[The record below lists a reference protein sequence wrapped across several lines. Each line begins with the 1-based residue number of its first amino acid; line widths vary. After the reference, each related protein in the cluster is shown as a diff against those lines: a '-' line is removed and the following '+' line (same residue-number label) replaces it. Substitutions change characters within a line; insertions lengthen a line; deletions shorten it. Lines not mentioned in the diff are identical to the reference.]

1 MYCTRKVNEDIHWV
15 GGNDRRL
22 AMFEGVY
29 SIPDGVSYN
38 SYLILDEKTILFD
51 TVDRAVGKVFFENVA
66 HVLGGR
72 KLDYVVVHH
81 MEPDHSATLMDL
93 LCRYTDTKIVC
104 TKKTSEMIQQ
114 FFAEDVT
121 DRAIVVKENDTL
133 STGKHEFQFIM
144 APMVHWPEVMFTYD
158 KTDKVLFSADAF
170 GTFNALNGALFADE
184 LDFYHTLV
192 GEARRYYANIIGKY
206 GPQVQSA
213 LKKIAKFDIKT
224 ICPLHGPV
232 HRRDF
237 AAYIDKYH
245 RWSSYEP
252 EETGV
257 MLAYA
262 SIYGNTENAAEIL
275 ASRLR
280 ELGVKVEV
288 FDVSVVPMSEI
299 VAAAFRYSHLV
310 FAATTYNAGVF
321 ITMEDLIHDLAL
333 HNIQNRTLAF
343 IENGSWAPVSGK
355 LMRETLEPLKDMV
368 VLEQTVSLR
377 SSLKEEQMSEIDALA
392 KAIADT
398 MTLPKNADVPTGDI
412 DNATLFAISYGLFV
426 LTAKDGEK
434 DNGCIINT
442 VIQATSTPLRV
453 TFTVNK
459 SNLTHDMLLKTGIF
473 NLSILT
479 ESSTFDLYQR
489 FGIQSGRETDK
500 FADFTAYARSVN
512 GVTYV
517 TEGVNALLSGK
528 VIDTLDCGTH
538 TLFLADLTEARKL
551 SKEPS
556 VTYEY
561 YRRNI
566 KPKPSAEAQKKKGWL
581 CTVCGYIYEGE
592 VLPPDYIC
600 PVCKHGAEVFVPLDS
615 IAEDKK
621 PEPEQKPEA
630 EPKPQPEQKPEPV
643 QKAEPSKKK
652 RWLCTVCG
660 YIYEGEELPPDYIC
674 PVCHNGAEVFVPI
687 DEDGNPIPTEQ

>member
-1 MYCTRKVNEDIHWV
+1 MYCTRKVNDDITWV

-29 SIPDGVSYN
+29 SIPNGVSYN
-38 SYLILDEKTILFD
+38 SYLILDEQTILFD
-51 TVDRAVGKVFFENVA
+51 TVDKAIGKVFFENVA

-72 KLDYVVVHH
+72 KLDYVVVQH

-93 LCRYTDTKIVC
+93 LCRYTDTKVVC
-104 TKKTSEMIQQ
+104 TKKTSEMIVQ
-114 FFAEDVT
+114 FFGMDVS
-121 DRAIVVKENDTL
+121 DRAIIVKENDTL

-184 LDFYHTLV
+184 LDFYHTLM

-213 LKKIAKFDIKT
+213 LKKVSALDVRT

-237 AAYIDKYH
+237 SAYIEKYQ
-245 RWSSYEP
+245 RWSTYEP

-280 ELGVKVEV
+280 EQGVTVEL
-288 FDVSVVPMSEI
+288 FDVSVVPMSQI

-310 FAATTYNAGVF
+310 FASTTYNAGVF
-321 ITMEDLIHDLAL
+321 ITMEELIHDLVL

-343 IENGSWAPVSGK
+343 LENGSWAPASGK
-355 LMRETLEPLKDMV
+355 LMRETLGTLKDMT

-377 SSLKEEQMSEIDALA
+377 SALKENQLDEIDALVS
-392 KAIADT
+392 AIVST
-398 MTLPKNADVPTGDI
+398 MTLPENASVPTGEI
-412 DNATLFAISYGLFV
+412 DNAALFAISYGLFV
-426 LTAKDGEK
+426 LSAKDGAR

-442 VIQATSTPLRV
+442 VIQVTSTPKCIA
-453 TFTVNK
+453 FAVNK
-459 SNLTHDMLLKTGIF
+459 ENLTHDMVLKTGLF
-473 NLSILT
+473 NVSVLSDT
-479 ESSTFDLYQR
+479 SKFPLYER
-489 FGIQSGRETDK
+489 FGLHSSKEVQK
-500 FADFTAYARSVN
+500 FEGFDSYTRSLN
-512 GVTYV
+512 GITYI
-517 TEGVNALLSGK
+517 TEGVNAFMSGK
-528 VIDTLDCGTH
+528 IISAVDCGTH
-538 TLFLADLTEARKL
+538 TMFVASLTEAKKL
-551 SKEPS
+551 SSEPS

-561 YRRNI
+561 YRQHI

-592 VLPPDYIC
+592 VLPPDFIC

-615 IAEDKK
+615 EAGTQAPKQPAAVETSKPETK
-621 PEPEQKPEA
+621 PEPEH
-630 EPKPQPEQKPEPV
+630 
-643 QKAEPSKKK
+643 KKGFV
-652 RWLCTVCG
+652 CGVCG
-660 YIYEGEELPPDYIC
+660 YVLESDTLPPDFVC
-674 PVCHNGAEVFVPI
+674 PVCKHGAEVFTPL
-687 DEDGNPIPTEQ
+687 E

>member
-1 MYCTRKVNEDIHWV
+1 MFCTRKVNEDITWV

-38 SYLILDEKTILFD
+38 SYLILDEQTILFD
-51 TVDRAVGKVFFENVA
+51 TVDKAVAKVFFENVA
-66 HVLGGR
+66 HVLDGR
-72 KLDYVVVHH
+72 KLDYVVVQH

-104 TKKTSEMIQQ
+104 TKKTSEMICQ
-114 FFAEDVT
+114 FFDTDVLE
-121 DRAIVVKENDTL
+121 RAIIVKENDTL
-133 STGKHEFQFIM
+133 STGRHTFQFVM

-158 KTDKVLFSADAF
+158 RTDKVLFSADAF

-184 LDFYHTLV
+184 LDFYNTFV
-192 GEARRYYANIIGKY
+192 DEARRYYANIIGKY
-206 GPQVQSA
+206 GPQVESA
-213 LKKIAKFDIKT
+213 LKKVANLDVRI

-232 HRRDF
+232 HRKDF
-237 AAYIDKYH
+237 SAYVEKYQ
-245 RWSSYEP
+245 RWCTYEP

-280 ELGVKVEV
+280 DLGVKVEM

-299 VAAAFRYSHLV
+299 VAACFRYSHLV

-321 ITMEDLIHDLAL
+321 ITMEELIHDLAL

-355 LMRETLEPLKDMV
+355 LMRETLAPLKNMV
-368 VLEQTVSLR
+368 VLEETVSLR
-377 SSLKEEQMSEIDALA
+377 SALKEEQLGEIDALA
-392 KAIADT
+392 NAIANT
-398 MTLPKNADVPTGDI
+398 MVLPKNEDVPMGELDKTS
-412 DNATLFAISYGLFV
+412 LFAISYGLFV
-426 LTAKDGEK
+426 LTAKDGAR

-459 SNLTHDMLLKTGIF
+459 ANMTHDMVLKSGIF

-479 ESSTFDLYQR
+479 ERSKFDVYQR
-489 FGIQSGRETDK
+489 FGLKSGREYDK
-500 FADFTAYARSVN
+500 FADYSDFARSVN
-512 GVTYV
+512 GLTYV
-517 TEGVNALLSGK
+517 TEGVNVLLSGK
-528 VIDTLDCGTH
+528 VINTLDCGTH
-538 TLFLADLTEARKL
+538 TLFLADLTEARRL
-551 SKEPS
+551 NGDAS
-556 VTYEY
+556 VTYDFY
-561 YRRNI
+561 HKHI
-566 KPKPSAEAQKKKGWL
+566 KPAPGAGDAQKKGWV
-581 CTVCGYIYEGE
+581 CTVCGYIHESDT
-592 VLPPDYIC
+592 LPADFIC
-600 PVCKHGAEVFVPLDS
+600 PVCKHGAEVFVPLAPA
-615 IAEDKK
+615 AETKK

-630 EPKPQPEQKPEPV
+630 AKS
-643 QKAEPSKKK
+643 AEPEKKK
-652 RWLCTVCG
+652 GFVCG
-660 YIYEGEELPPDYIC
+660 ICGYVLESDTLPDDYIC
-674 PVCHNGAEVFVPI
+674 PICSNPASAFKPI
-687 DEDGNPIPTEQ
+687 E

>member
-1 MYCTRKVNEDIHWV
+1 MYCTRKVNEDITWV

-51 TVDRAVGKVFFENVA
+51 TVDKAVGKVFFENVA
-66 HVLGGR
+66 HILNGR
-72 KLDYVVVHH
+72 KLDYVVVQH

-121 DRAIVVKENDTL
+121 DRAIIVKENDTL

-184 LDFYHTLV
+184 LDFYNTLI

-213 LKKIAKFDIKT
+213 LKKAMAFDIKM

-237 AAYIDKYH
+237 ASYIDKYL
-245 RWSSYEP
+245 RWSSYEA

-262 SIYGNTENAAEIL
+262 SIYGNTENTAEIL

-280 ELGVKVEV
+280 ELGVKVEM

-299 VAAAFRYSHLV
+299 VAASFRYSHLV
-310 FAATTYNAGVF
+310 FAATTYNAGIF
-321 ITMEDLIHDLAL
+321 ITMEELIHDLVL
-333 HNIQNRTLAF
+333 HNIQNKTLAF

-355 LMRETLEPLKDMV
+355 LMKETLAPLKNMN
-368 VLEQTVSLR
+368 VLEQTVSIR
-377 SSLKEEQMSEIDALA
+377 SALKESQLSEVDALA
-392 KAIADT
+392 QAIAAT
-398 MTLPKNADVPTGDI
+398 MTLPENKTVPAGEI
-412 DNATLFAISYGLFV
+412 DNSALFAISYGLFV
-426 LTAKDGEK
+426 LTAKEGER

-442 VIQATSTPLRV
+442 VLQATSAPIRV

-459 SNLTHDMLLKTGIF
+459 GNFTHDMVLKTGIF
-473 NLSILT
+473 NISILT
-479 ESSTFDLYQR
+479 ENSKFDIYQR
-489 FGIQSGRETDK
+489 FGLKSGRDTDK
-500 FADFTAYARSVN
+500 FADFTEYKRSAN
-512 GVTYV
+512 SLTYV
-517 TEGVNALLSGK
+517 TSGVNALLSGK
-528 VIDTLDCGTH
+528 VIGTLDCGTH
-538 TLFLADLTEARKL
+538 TLFLADVTEARKL
-551 SKEPS
+551 SSEPS

-561 YRRNI
+561 YRENI
-566 KPKPSAEAQKKKGWL
+566 KPKPGAEAQQKKGWL

-592 VLPPDYIC
+592 VLPPDFIC
-600 PVCKHGAEVFVPLDS
+600 PVCKHGAEVFVPLS
-615 IAEDKK
+615 SVSADKK
-621 PEPEQKPEA
+621 PEAEKNA
-630 EPKPQPEQKPEPV
+630 EPEKAAETKP
-643 QKAEPSKKK
+643 AASGKK
-652 RWLCTVCG
+652 RWRCSVCG
-660 YIYEGEELPPDYIC
+660 YIYEGDELPPDYIC
-674 PVCHNGAEVFVPI
+674 PVCKHGAEVFELI
-687 DEDGNPIPTEQ
+687 EE

>member
-1 MYCTRKVNEDIHWV
+1 MYCTRKVNEDITWV

-38 SYLILDEKTILFD
+38 SYLILDEQTILFD
-51 TVDRAVGKVFFENVA
+51 TVDKAVAKVFFENVA
-66 HVLGGR
+66 HILDGR
-72 KLDYVVVHH
+72 KLDYVVVQH

-104 TKKTSEMIQQ
+104 TKKTSEMICQ
-114 FFAEDVT
+114 FFDQDVL
-121 DRAIVVKENDTL
+121 DRAIIVKENDTL
-133 STGKHEFQFIM
+133 STGKHEFQFVM

-158 KTDKVLFSADAF
+158 RTDKVLFSADAF

-184 LDFYHTLV
+184 LDFYNTFV
-192 GEARRYYANIIGKY
+192 GGARRYYANIIGKY

-213 LKKIAKFDIKT
+213 LKKVANLEKFAGVQIDM

-232 HRRDF
+232 HRKDF
-237 AAYIDKYH
+237 SAYVEKYQ
-245 RWSSYEP
+245 RWSTYEP

-299 VAAAFRYSHLV
+299 VAACFRYSHLV

-321 ITMEDLIHDLAL
+321 ITMEELIHDLVL

-355 LMRETLEPLKDMV
+355 LMRESLASLKDMI
-368 VLEQTVSLR
+368 VLEETVSLR
-377 SSLKEEQMSEIDALA
+377 SSLKEEQLVEIDALA
-392 KAIADT
+392 NAIENT
-398 MTLPKNADVPTGDI
+398 MVLPKNEDVPTGELDKT
-412 DNATLFAISYGLFV
+412 ALFAISYGLFV
-426 LTAKDGEK
+426 LTAKDGER

-459 SNLTHDMLLKTGIF
+459 ANMTHDMVLKTGIF

-479 ESSTFDLYQR
+479 EQSKFDVYQR
-489 FGIQSGRETDK
+489 FGLKSGKDGDK
-500 FADFTAYARSVN
+500 FADYGAYARSVN
-512 GVTYV
+512 GLTYV

-528 VIDTLDCGTH
+528 VISTLDCGTH

-551 SKEPS
+551 SGEAS
-556 VTYEY
+556 VTYDY
-561 YRRNI
+561 YHKNI
-566 KPKPSAEAQKKKGWL
+566 KPAPGANVTQKKGWL
-581 CTVCGYIYEGE
+581 CTVCGYIHESDT
-592 VLPPDYIC
+592 LPADFIC
-600 PVCKHGAEVFVPLDS
+600 PVCKHGAEVFVPLS
-615 IAEDKK
+615 SVTEQKK
-621 PEPEQKPEA
+621 PEPEKKTEPE
-630 EPKPQPEQKPEPV
+630 
-643 QKAEPSKKK
+643 QKAEPAKSAEPEKAAESEKKK
-652 RWLCTVCG
+652 GFVCG
-660 YIYEGEELPPDYIC
+660 ICGYVLESDTLPDDYIC
-674 PVCHNGAEVFVPI
+674 PICSNPASAFKPI
-687 DEDGNPIPTEQ
+687 E

>member
-1 MYCTRKVNEDIHWV
+1 MYCTRKVNEDITWV

-66 HVLGGR
+66 HTLNGR
-72 KLDYVVVHH
+72 KLDYVVVQH

-104 TKKTSEMIQQ
+104 TKKTSEMICQ
-114 FFAEDVT
+114 FFDEDVL
-121 DRAIVVKENDTL
+121 DRAIIVKENDTL
-133 STGKHEFQFIM
+133 STGRHEFQFIM

-184 LDFYHTLV
+184 LDFYNNFV

-213 LKKIAKFDIKT
+213 LKKVANFDVRM

-232 HRRDF
+232 HRKDF
-237 AAYIDKYH
+237 SAYIEKYQ
-245 RWSSYEP
+245 RWSTYEP

-280 ELGVKVEV
+280 DMGIQVEV

-299 VAAAFRYSHLV
+299 VAACFRYSHLV

-321 ITMEDLIHDLAL
+321 ITMEELIHDLVL

-343 IENGSWAPVSGK
+343 IENGSWMPASGK
-355 LMRETLEPLKDMV
+355 LMRETLAPLKNMT
-368 VLEQTVSLR
+368 VLEETVSLR
-377 SSLKEEQMSEIDALA
+377 SSLKENQLVEIDAMA
-392 KAIADT
+392 KAIANT
-398 MTLPKNADVPTGDI
+398 MVLPKNEDVPMGELDKTS
-412 DNATLFAISYGLFV
+412 LFAISYGLFV
-426 LTAKDGEK
+426 LTAKDGER

-459 SNLTHDMLLKTGIF
+459 ANLTHDMVLKTGLF

-479 ESSTFDLYQR
+479 EQSKFDVYQR
-489 FGIQSGRETDK
+489 FGLKSGKDGDK
-500 FADFTAYARSVN
+500 FADYTAFSRSVN
-512 GVTYV
+512 GLTYI
-517 TEGVNALLSGK
+517 TEGTNVLLSGK
-528 VIDTLDCGTH
+528 VINTLDCGTH

-551 SKEPS
+551 SGDAS
-556 VTYEY
+556 VTYDFY
-561 YRRNI
+561 HKNI
-566 KPKPSAEAQKKKGWL
+566 KPKPGAEAQQKKGWL

-592 VLPPDYIC
+592 VLPPDFIC
-600 PVCKHGAEVFVPLDS
+600 PVCKHGAEVFVPLGS
-615 IAEDKK
+615 TAEAKK
-621 PEPEQKPEA
+621 PEPEQKPEPQKTA
-630 EPKPQPEQKPEPV
+630 EPAKTEEPV
-643 QKAEPSKKK
+643 KTEEPAQTETKKK
-652 RWLCTVCG
+652 GFICTVCG
-660 YIYEGEELPPDYIC
+660 YVYEGDTLPDDFIC
-674 PVCHNGAEVFVPI
+674 PIC
-687 DEDGNPIPTEQ
+687 GNPASVFKPVE

>member
-1 MYCTRKVNEDIHWV
+1 MYCTRKVNEDITWV

-29 SIPDGVSYN
+29 SIPNGVSYN
-38 SYLILDEKTILFD
+38 SYLILDEQTILFD
-51 TVDRAVGKVFFENVA
+51 TVDKAIGKVFFENVA
-66 HVLGGR
+66 HILNGR
-72 KLDYVVVHH
+72 KLDYVVVQH

-93 LCRYTDTKIVC
+93 LCRYTDTKVVC
-104 TKKTSEMIQQ
+104 TKKTSEMIVQ
-114 FFAEDVT
+114 FFGMDIT
-121 DRAIVVKENDTL
+121 DRAILVKENDTL

-184 LDFYHTLV
+184 LDFYNSLI

-213 LKKIAKFDIKT
+213 LKKVAALDIRT

-237 AAYIDKYH
+237 SAYIEKYQ
-245 RWSSYEP
+245 RWSTYEP

-280 ELGVKVEV
+280 EKGVKVEL
-288 FDVSVVPMSEI
+288 FDVSVVPMSQI

-310 FAATTYNAGVF
+310 FASTTYNAGVF
-321 ITMEDLIHDLAL
+321 ITMEELIHDLVL

-343 IENGSWAPVSGK
+343 LENGSWAPVSGK
-355 LMRETLEPLKDMV
+355 LMRETLAPLKDMT
-368 VLEQTVSLR
+368 VLDATVSLR
-377 SSLKEEQMSEIDALA
+377 SSLKETQLSEIDALA
-392 KAIADT
+392 SAIVST
-398 MTLPKNADVPTGDI
+398 MTLPENASVPTGELN
-412 DNATLFAISYGLFV
+412 NAALFDISYGLFV
-426 LTAKDGEK
+426 LSAKQDGR
-434 DNGCIINT
+434 DNACIINT

-459 SNLTHDMLLKTGIF
+459 GNLTHDMVLNSGLF

-479 ESSTFDLYQR
+479 ENSKFDLYQR
-489 FGIQSGRETDK
+489 FGLQSGREVDK
-500 FADFTAYARSVN
+500 FSGFIAFERSVN
-512 GVTYV
+512 GLTYM

-528 VIDTLDCGTH
+528 VISTLDCGTH

-551 SKEPS
+551 SSEPS
-556 VTYEY
+556 VTYAY
-561 YRRNI
+561 YRQHI
-566 KPKPSAEAQKKKGWL
+566 KPKPSAETQQKKGWV

-615 IAEDKK
+615 EAAAQTPEAPKQKPAVPETLKQQPAAHAAVK
-621 PEPEQKPEA
+621 PEPKPA
-630 EPKPQPEQKPEPV
+630 PE
-643 QKAEPSKKK
+643 KKK
-652 RWLCTVCG
+652 GFVCGVCG
-660 YIYEGEELPPDYIC
+660 YVLESDTLPPDFIC
-674 PVCHNGAEVFVPI
+674 PVCKHGAEVFTPL
-687 DEDGNPIPTEQ
+687 E

>member
-1 MYCTRKVNEDIHWV
+1 MYCTRKVNEDITWV

-51 TVDRAVGKVFFENVA
+51 TVDKAVAKIFFENLE
-66 HVLGGR
+66 HVLDGR
-72 KLDYVVVHH
+72 TLDYVVVQH

-93 LCRYTDTKIVC
+93 LFCYKDAKIVC
-104 TKKTSEMIQQ
+104 TKKTSEMICQ
-114 FFAEDVT
+114 FFDEDVL
-121 DRAIVVKENDTL
+121 DRAIIVKENDTL
-133 STGKHEFQFIM
+133 STGKHEFQFVM

-158 KTDKVLFSADAF
+158 RTDKVLFSADAF

-184 LDFYHTLV
+184 LDFYNTFI

-213 LKKIAKFDIKT
+213 LKKVANLDVKI

-232 HRRDF
+232 HRKDF
-237 AAYIDKYH
+237 SAYVEKYQ
-245 RWSSYEP
+245 RWSTYEP

-280 ELGVKVEV
+280 ELGVKVEM

-299 VAAAFRYSHLV
+299 VAACFRYSHLV

-321 ITMEDLIHDLAL
+321 ITMEELIHDLVL

-355 LMRETLEPLKDMV
+355 LMRETLAPLKNMN
-368 VLEQTVSLR
+368 VLEETVSLR
-377 SSLKEEQMSEIDALA
+377 SSLKEVQLAEIDTLA
-392 KAIADT
+392 TAIAGT
-398 MTLPKNADVPTGDI
+398 MTLPKNEDVPTGELDKT
-412 DNATLFAISYGLFV
+412 ALSAISYGLFV
-426 LTAKDGEK
+426 LTAKDGAR

-459 SNLTHDMLLKTGIF
+459 ANMTHDMVLKTGIF

-479 ESSTFDLYQR
+479 EQSKFDVYQR
-489 FGIQSGRETDK
+489 FGLRSGKDGDK
-500 FADFTAYARSVN
+500 FEGYGAYARSVN
-512 GVTYV
+512 GLTYM

-528 VIDTLDCGTH
+528 VISTLDCGTH

-551 SKEPS
+551 SGEAS
-556 VTYEY
+556 VTYDY
-561 YRRNI
+561 YHKNI
-566 KPKPSAEAQKKKGWL
+566 KPAPGANAAQKKGWL
-581 CTVCGYIYEGE
+581 CTVCGYIHESDT
-592 VLPPDYIC
+592 LPADFIC
-600 PVCKHGAEVFVPLDS
+600 PVCKHGAEVFVPLS
-615 IAEDKK
+615 SVAEEKK
-621 PEPEQKPEA
+621 PEPEAKSAPETKN
-630 EPKPQPEQKPEPV
+630 EPKPA
-643 QKAEPSKKK
+643 AEPEKKK
-652 RWLCTVCG
+652 GFVCG
-660 YIYEGEELPPDYIC
+660 ICGYVLESDTLPDDYIC
-674 PVCHNGAEVFVPI
+674 PICSNPASAFKPI
-687 DEDGNPIPTEQ
+687 E

>member
-1 MYCTRKVNEDIHWV
+1 MYCTRKVNDDITWV

-29 SIPDGVSYN
+29 SIPNGVSYN

-51 TVDRAVGKVFFENVA
+51 TVDKAVGKVFFENVA
-66 HVLGGR
+66 HVLNGR
-72 KLDYVVVHH
+72 SLDYVVVQH

-93 LCRYTDTKIVC
+93 LCRYTDTKVVC
-104 TKKTSEMIQQ
+104 TKKTSEMIVQ
-114 FFAEDVT
+114 FFGTDVS
-121 DRAIVVKENDTL
+121 DRAIIVKENDTL

-184 LDFYHTLV
+184 LDFYNTLI

-213 LKKIAKFDIKT
+213 LKKVSALDVKT

-237 AAYIDKYH
+237 AAYIEKYQ
-245 RWSSYEP
+245 RWSSYQP

-275 ASRLR
+275 ACRLR
-280 ELGVKVEV
+280 DLGVNVEV
-288 FDVSVVPMSEI
+288 FDVSVVPMSQI
-299 VAAAFRYSHLV
+299 VSAAFRYSHLV

-321 ITMEDLIHDLAL
+321 ITMEELIHDLVL

-343 IENGSWAPVSGK
+343 VENGSWAPVSGK
-355 LMRETLEPLKDMV
+355 LMRETLAPLKDMT
-368 VLEQTVSLR
+368 VLEQAVTLR
-377 SSLKEEQMSEIDALA
+377 SALKEEQTAEIESLA
-392 KAIADT
+392 KAIADS
-398 MTLPKNADVPTGDI
+398 MALPSRIDVPTGEI
-412 DNATLFAISYGLFV
+412 DNAALFAISYGLFV
-426 LTAKDGEK
+426 LSAKDGER

-442 VIQATSTPLRV
+442 VIQATSTPKRIA
-453 TFTVNK
+453 FAVNK
-459 SNLTHDMLLKTGIF
+459 ENLTHDMVMKTGVF
-473 NLSILT
+473 NVSILS
-479 ESSTFDLYQR
+479 ESATFPLFER
-489 FGIQSGRETDK
+489 FGLQSGKSADK
-500 FADFTAYARSVN
+500 FAGFGAYTRSVN

-528 VIDTLDCGTH
+528 VISTQDCGTH
-538 TLFLADLTEARKL
+538 TLFVADVTEAKKL
-551 SKEPS
+551 SREPS

-561 YRRNI
+561 YRKNI
-566 KPKPSAEAQKKKGWL
+566 KPKPAAEATKKKGWL

-592 VLPPDYIC
+592 VLPPDFIC

-615 IAEDKK
+615 V
-621 PEPEQKPEA
+621 EA
-630 EPKPQPEQKPEPV
+630 Q
-643 QKAEPSKKK
+643 
-652 RWLCTVCG
+652 
-660 YIYEGEELPPDYIC
+660 
-674 PVCHNGAEVFVPI
+674 
-687 DEDGNPIPTEQ
+687 

>member
-1 MYCTRKVNEDIHWV
+1 MYCTRKVDDDITWV

-29 SIPDGVSYN
+29 SIPNGVSYN

-51 TVDRAVGKVFFENVA
+51 TVDKAVGKVFFENVA
-66 HVLGGR
+66 HVLNGR
-72 KLDYVVVHH
+72 NLDYVVVQH

-93 LCRYTDTKIVC
+93 LCRYTDTKVVC
-104 TKKTSEMIQQ
+104 TKKTSEMIVQ
-114 FFAEDVT
+114 FFGTDVS
-121 DRAIVVKENDTL
+121 DRAIIVKENDTL

-184 LDFYHTLV
+184 LDFYNTLI

-213 LKKIAKFDIKT
+213 LKKVSALDVKT

-237 AAYIDKYH
+237 AAYIEKYQ
-245 RWSSYEP
+245 RWSSYQP
-252 EETGV
+252 EEKGV

-275 ASRLR
+275 ACRLR
-280 ELGVKVEV
+280 DLGVNVEV
-288 FDVSVVPMSEI
+288 FDVSVVPMSQI
-299 VAAAFRYSHLV
+299 VSAAFRYSHLV

-321 ITMEDLIHDLAL
+321 ITMEELIHDLVL

-343 IENGSWAPVSGK
+343 VENGSWAPVSGK
-355 LMRETLEPLKDMV
+355 LMRETLAPLKDMT
-368 VLEQTVSLR
+368 VLEQAVTLR
-377 SSLKEEQMSEIDALA
+377 SALKEEQAAEIESLA
-392 KAIADT
+392 KAIADS
-398 MTLPKNADVPTGDI
+398 MALPSRIDVPTGEI
-412 DNATLFAISYGLFV
+412 DNAALFAISYGLFV
-426 LTAKDGEK
+426 LSAKDGER

-442 VIQATSTPLRV
+442 VIQATSTPKRIA
-453 TFTVNK
+453 FAVNK
-459 SNLTHDMLLKTGIF
+459 ENLTHDMVMKTGVF
-473 NLSILT
+473 NVSILS
-479 ESSTFDLYQR
+479 ESATFPLFER
-489 FGIQSGRETDK
+489 FGLQSGKSADK
-500 FADFTAYARSVN
+500 FAGFDSYTRSVN

-528 VIDTLDCGTH
+528 VISTQDCGTH
-538 TLFLADLTEARKL
+538 TLFVADVTEAKKL

-561 YRRNI
+561 YRKNI
-566 KPKPSAEAQKKKGWL
+566 KPKPAAEATKKKGWL

-592 VLPPDYIC
+592 VLPPDFIC

-615 IAEDKK
+615 ADAK
-621 PEPEQKPEA
+621 
-630 EPKPQPEQKPEPV
+630 
-643 QKAEPSKKK
+643 
-652 RWLCTVCG
+652 
-660 YIYEGEELPPDYIC
+660 
-674 PVCHNGAEVFVPI
+674 
-687 DEDGNPIPTEQ
+687 

>member
-1 MYCTRKVNEDIHWV
+1 MYCTRKVNEDITWV
-15 GGNDRRL
+15 GGSDRRL

-38 SYLILDEKTILFD
+38 SYLIMDEKTILFD
-51 TVDRAVGKVFFENVA
+51 TVDKAVAKVFFENLI
-66 HVLGGR
+66 HELGDR
-72 KLDYVVVHH
+72 DLDYVVVQH

-93 LCRYTDTKIVC
+93 LCRYPDTKIIC
-104 TKKTSEMIQQ
+104 TKKTSEMICQ
-114 FFAEDVT
+114 FFAMDIV
-121 DRAIVVKENDTL
+121 DRSIIVKENDTF

-184 LDFYHTLV
+184 LDFYNTLM

-213 LKKIAKFDIKT
+213 LKKVAAFDVKI

-237 AAYIDKYH
+237 AAYVEKYQ
-245 RWSSYEP
+245 RWSTYEP

-275 ASRLR
+275 ACRLR

-299 VAAAFRYSHLV
+299 VAACFRYSHLV
-310 FAATTYNAGVF
+310 FASTTYNAGIF
-321 ITMEDLIHDLAL
+321 ITMEELIHDLVL

-343 IENGSWAPVSGK
+343 IENGSWAPTSGK
-355 LMRETLEPLKDMV
+355 LMRETLSPLKDMI
-368 VLEQTVSLR
+368 VLENTVSLR
-377 SSLKEEQMSEIDALA
+377 SSLKEEQMEEINTLA
-392 KAIADT
+392 RAIADT
-398 MTLPKNADVPTGDI
+398 MTLPQNAFVPTGEI
-412 DNATLFAISYGLFV
+412 DTTALFSISYGLFA

-459 SNLTHDMLLKTGIF
+459 GNLTHDMVLKTGIF

-479 ESSTFDLYQR
+479 ENSKFPTYQR
-489 FGIQSGRETDK
+489 FGLVSGRDK
-500 FADFTAYARSVN
+500 NKFEDFTAFERSVN
-512 GVTYV
+512 GITYL
-517 TEGVNALLSGK
+517 TEGTNALLSGK
-528 VIDTLDCGTH
+528 VINTLDCGTH

-551 SKEPS
+551 TKEPS

-561 YRRNI
+561 YRANI
-566 KPKPSAEAQKKKGWL
+566 KPQPSAEAQQKKGWL

-600 PVCKHGAEVFVPLDS
+600 PVCKHGAEVFVPLAS
-615 IAEDKK
+615 AEEQKKPEKKAEPEKTLESDKK
-621 PEPEQKPEA
+621 PDADQKPES
-630 EPKPQPEQKPEPV
+630 E
-643 QKAEPSKKK
+643 KKK
-652 RWLCTVCG
+652 GFVCGVCG
-660 YIYEGEELPPDYIC
+660 YVLESDTLPPDYIC
-674 PVCHNGAEVFVPI
+674 PICKSGAEVFTPI
-687 DEDGNPIPTEQ
+687 E

>member
-1 MYCTRKVNEDIHWV
+1 MYCTRKVNEDITWV

-38 SYLILDEKTILFD
+38 SYLILDEQTILFD
-51 TVDRAVGKVFFENVA
+51 TVDKAVGKVFFENVA

-72 KLDYVVVHH
+72 KLDYVVVQH

-93 LCRYTDTKIVC
+93 LCHYTETKIVC
-104 TKKTSEMIQQ
+104 TKKTSEMIRQ
-114 FFAEDVT
+114 FFDQDVT
-121 DRAIVVKENDTL
+121 DREVIVKENDTF
-133 STGKHEFQFIM
+133 STGKHEFQFIT

-184 LDFYHTLV
+184 LDFYNTLI

-213 LKKIAKFDIKT
+213 LKKVSNLDIKT

-237 AAYIDKYH
+237 AAYIDKYL

-275 ASRLR
+275 ACRLR

-299 VAAAFRYSHLV
+299 VAASFHYSHLV

-321 ITMEDLIHDLAL
+321 ITMEELIHDLVL

-343 IENGSWAPVSGK
+343 IENGSWAPTSGK
-355 LMRETLEPLKDMV
+355 IMRETLAPLKDMT

-377 SSLKEEQMSEIDALA
+377 SSLKENQLGEIDALA

-398 MTLPKNADVPTGDI
+398 MVLPKNESVASGELDKK
-412 DNATLFAISYGLFV
+412 ALFAISYGLFV
-426 LTAKDGEK
+426 LTAKDGEQ

-459 SNLTHDMLLKTGIF
+459 ANLTHDMVLNTGIF

-479 ESSTFDLYQR
+479 DTSKFDVYRR
-489 FGIQSGRETDK
+489 FGLQSGRDVDK
-500 FADFTAYARSVN
+500 FQDYAAYERSAN
-512 GVTYV
+512 GLTYV
-517 TEGVNALLSGK
+517 TENVNVLLSGK

-538 TLFLADLTEARKL
+538 TLFLADLTEARRL
-551 SKEPS
+551 SDEAS
-556 VTYEY
+556 VTYDFY
-561 YRRNI
+561 QKYI
-566 KPKPSAEAQKKKGWL
+566 KPKPAAGAQKKKGWL

-592 VLPPDYIC
+592 VLPPDFIC
-600 PVCKHGAEVFVPLDS
+600 PVCKHGAEVFVPLS
-615 IAEDKK
+615 SVAEGSKLEPAKPAESGKPAESAKTAKEDK
-621 PEPEQKPEA
+621 PA
-630 EPKPQPEQKPEPV
+630 EPG
-643 QKAEPSKKK
+643 KK

-660 YIYEGEELPPDYIC
+660 YIYEGDELPPDFIC
-674 PVCHNGAEVFVPI
+674 PVCKHGAEVFVPM
-687 DEDGNPIPTEQ
+687 D

>member
-1 MYCTRKVNEDIHWV
+1 MYCTRKVNEDTTWV

-38 SYLILDEKTILFD
+38 SYLIQDEKTILFD
-51 TVDRAVGKVFFENVA
+51 TVDKAVGKVFFENLI
-66 HVLGGR
+66 HELGER
-72 KLDYVVVHH
+72 ELDYVVVQH

-93 LCRYTDTKIVC
+93 LCRYTKTKIVC
-104 TKKTSEMIQQ
+104 TKKTSEMIVQ
-114 FFAEDVT
+114 FFNLDVT
-121 DRAIVVKENDTL
+121 DRAIIVKENDTL

-158 KTDKVLFSADAF
+158 KTAKVLFSADAF

-184 LDFYHTLV
+184 LDFYNTLI

-213 LKKIAKFDIKT
+213 LKKVAALDVRT

-237 AAYIDKYH
+237 SAYIEKYQ
-245 RWSSYEP
+245 RWSTYEP

-280 ELGVKVEV
+280 EKGITVEL

-299 VAAAFRYSHLV
+299 VAASFRYSHLV

-321 ITMEDLIHDLAL
+321 ITMEELIHDLVL
-333 HNIQNRTLAF
+333 HNIQNRTVAF

-355 LMRETLEPLKDMV
+355 LMRETFAPLKDITL
-368 VLEQTVSLR
+368 LEETVSLR
-377 SSLKEEQMSEIDALA
+377 SSLKESQSGEIDALA
-392 KAIADT
+392 SAIAST
-398 MTLPKNADVPTGDI
+398 MTLPENASIPMGEI
-412 DNATLFAISYGLFV
+412 DNAALFAISYGLFV
-426 LTAKDGEK
+426 LTAKDGAR

-442 VIQATSTPLRV
+442 VIQVTSTPKCIS
-453 TFTVNK
+453 FAVNK
-459 SNLTHDMLLKTGIF
+459 DNMTHDMVLKTGIC
-473 NLSILT
+473 NVSVLT
-479 ESSTFDLYQR
+479 DSSKFPLYER
-489 FGIQSGRETDK
+489 FGLHSGKEVQK
-500 FADFTAYARSVN
+500 FEGFDAYARSLN
-512 GVTYV
+512 GLTYI
-517 TEGVNALLSGK
+517 TEGVNAFMSGK
-528 VIDTLDCGTH
+528 IISAVDCGTH
-538 TLFLADLTEARKL
+538 TMFVASLTEAKKL
-551 SKEPS
+551 SNEPS

-561 YRRNI
+561 YRQNI
-566 KPKPSAEAQKKKGWL
+566 KPKPGADAHKKKGWL

-615 IAEDKK
+615 VSEGKIPEPPKMPVAAKETKPAPEAK
-621 PEPEQKPEA
+621 PEPEH
-630 EPKPQPEQKPEPV
+630 
-643 QKAEPSKKK
+643 KKGFV
-652 RWLCTVCG
+652 CGVCG
-660 YIYEGEELPPDYIC
+660 YVLESDTLPPDFIC
-674 PVCHNGAEVFVPI
+674 PVCKHGAEVFTPL
-687 DEDGNPIPTEQ
+687 E

>member
-1 MYCTRKVNEDIHWV
+1 MYCTRKVNEDITWV
-15 GGNDRRL
+15 GGSDRRL

-51 TVDRAVGKVFFENVA
+51 TVDKAVAKVFFENIA
-66 HVLGGR
+66 HVLDGR
-72 KLDYVVVHH
+72 KLDYVVVQH

-93 LCRYTDTKIVC
+93 LFCYKDAKIVC
-104 TKKTSEMIQQ
+104 TKKTSEMICQ
-114 FFAEDVT
+114 FFDEDVL
-121 DRAIVVKENDTL
+121 DRAIIVKENDTL
-133 STGKHEFQFIM
+133 STGKHEFQFVM

-158 KTDKVLFSADAF
+158 RTDKVLFSADAF

-184 LDFYHTLV
+184 LDFYNTFV

-213 LKKIAKFDIKT
+213 LKKVANLDVRM

-232 HRRDF
+232 HRKDF
-237 AAYIDKYH
+237 SAYVEKYQ
-245 RWSSYEP
+245 RWSMYEP

-280 ELGVKVEV
+280 ELGVKVEM

-299 VAAAFRYSHLV
+299 VAACFRYSHLV

-321 ITMEDLIHDLAL
+321 ITMEELIHDLVL

-355 LMRETLEPLKDMV
+355 LMRDTLAPLKDMV
-368 VLEQTVSLR
+368 VLEETVSLR
-377 SSLKEEQMSEIDALA
+377 SSLKEKQLGEIDTLA
-392 KAIADT
+392 NAILGT
-398 MTLPKNADVPTGDI
+398 MTLPKNEDVPTGELDKT
-412 DNATLFAISYGLFV
+412 ALFAISYGLFV
-426 LTAKDGEK
+426 LTAKDGAR

-459 SNLTHDMLLKTGIF
+459 TNMTHDMVLKTGIF

-479 ESSTFDLYQR
+479 EQSKFDVYQR
-489 FGIQSGRETDK
+489 FGLKSGRDGDK
-500 FADFTAYARSVN
+500 FADYSAYARSVN
-512 GVTYV
+512 GLTYV
-517 TEGVNALLSGK
+517 TEGVNTLLSGK
-528 VIDTLDCGTH
+528 VINTLDCGTH

-551 SKEPS
+551 SGEAS
-556 VTYEY
+556 VTYDY
-561 YRRNI
+561 YYKSI
-566 KPKPSAEAQKKKGWL
+566 KPAPDAEQQKKTGWL
-581 CTVCGYIYEGE
+581 CTVCGYIHESDT
-592 VLPPDYIC
+592 LPADFIC
-600 PVCKHGAEVFVPLDS
+600 PVCKHGAEVFVPLGS
-615 IAEDKK
+615 AAETKK
-621 PEPEQKPEA
+621 PEPEVKAAPAKASEPAKTA
-630 EPKPQPEQKPEPV
+630 EPE
-643 QKAEPSKKK
+643 KKK
-652 RWLCTVCG
+652 GFVCG
-660 YIYEGEELPPDYIC
+660 ICGFVLESDTLPNDYIC
-674 PVCHNGAEVFVPI
+674 PICSNPASAFKPI
-687 DEDGNPIPTEQ
+687 E

>member
-1 MYCTRKVNEDIHWV
+1 MYCTRKVNEDITWV

-22 AMFEGVY
+22 DMFEGVH
-29 SIPDGVSYN
+29 SIPKGVSYN
-38 SYLILDEKTILFD
+38 SYLILDEQTILFD
-51 TVDRAVGKVFFENVA
+51 TVDKAVGKVFFENVA
-66 HVLGGR
+66 HVLNGR

-93 LCRYTDTKIVC
+93 LCRYTDTKVVC

-121 DRAIVVKENDTL
+121 DRAVIVKENDTL

-184 LDFYHTLV
+184 LDFYNTMI

-213 LKKIAKFDIKT
+213 LKKIAPLDIRT
-224 ICPLHGPV
+224 ICSLHGPV
-232 HRRDF
+232 HRGDF
-237 AAYIDKYH
+237 SEYIDKYQ
-245 RWSSYEP
+245 RWSKYEP

-280 ELGVKVEV
+280 DLGVNVEV
-288 FDVSVVPMSEI
+288 FDVSVVPTSEM

-321 ITMEDLIHDLAL
+321 VTMEELINDLAL

-343 IENGSWAPVSGK
+343 VENGSWAPVSGK
-355 LMRETLEPLKDMV
+355 LMRERLAPLKDMT
-368 VLEQTVSLR
+368 VLEQTVSIR
-377 SSLKEEQMSEIDALA
+377 SSLKENQLSDVDALA
-392 KAIADT
+392 QAIADS
-398 MTLPKNADVPTGDI
+398 MTLPENSFVPTGEI
-412 DNATLFAISYGLFV
+412 DNAALFAISYGLFV
-426 LTAKDGEK
+426 LTAKDGER

-459 SNLTHDMLLKTGIF
+459 DNFTHDMVLKTGIF

-479 ESSTFDLYQR
+479 ESSKFDVYQR
-489 FGIQSGRETDK
+489 FGLKSGRDTDK
-500 FADFTAYARSVN
+500 FADFIAYARSVN
-512 GVTYV
+512 GVTYIN
-517 TEGVNALLSGK
+517 ESVNALLSGK
-528 VIDTLDCGTH
+528 VIETLDCGTH
-538 TLFLADLTEARKL
+538 TLFLADITEARRL
-551 SKEPS
+551 SKEHS
-556 VTYEY
+556 VTYDY
-561 YRRNI
+561 YRENI
-566 KPKPSAEAQKKKGWL
+566 KPKPSAEARKKKGWL

-615 IAEDKK
+615 VDAEKK
-621 PEPEQKPEA
+621 PEPERGTESKKEPEPEKKPETSQVDA
-630 EPKPQPEQKPEPV
+630 AAKPT
-643 QKAEPSKKK
+643 AAGKKK
-652 RWLCTVCG
+652 WRCTVCG
-660 YIYEGEELPPDYIC
+660 YIYEGDELPADYIC
-674 PVCHNGAEVFVPI
+674 PVCHNGAEVFVPV
-687 DEDGNPIPTEQ
+687 E

>member
-1 MYCTRKVNEDIHWV
+1 MYCTRKVNEDITWV

-51 TVDRAVGKVFFENVA
+51 TVDKAVAKVFFENVA
-66 HVLGGR
+66 HVLDGR
-72 KLDYVVVHH
+72 KLDYVVVQH

-104 TKKTSEMIQQ
+104 TKKTSEMICQ
-114 FFAEDVT
+114 FFDQDVL
-121 DRAIVVKENDTL
+121 DRAIIVKENDTL

-158 KTDKVLFSADAF
+158 RTDKMLFSADAF

-184 LDFYHTLV
+184 LDFYNTFV

-213 LKKIAKFDIKT
+213 LKKVANLDVRT

-232 HRRDF
+232 HRKDF
-237 AAYIDKYH
+237 SAYVEKYQ
-245 RWSSYEP
+245 RWSTYEP

-299 VAAAFRYSHLV
+299 VAACFRYSHLV
-310 FAATTYNAGVF
+310 FAATTYNAGIF
-321 ITMEDLIHDLAL
+321 ITMEELIHDLAL

-355 LMRETLEPLKDMV
+355 LMREMLAPLKDMV
-368 VLEQTVSLR
+368 VLDETVSLR
-377 SSLKEEQMSEIDALA
+377 SSLKEEQLSEIDALA
-392 KAIADT
+392 CAIANT
-398 MTLPKNADVPTGDI
+398 MVLPKNEDVPMGELDKTS
-412 DNATLFAISYGLFV
+412 LFAISYGLFV
-426 LTAKDGEK
+426 LTTKDGAR

-459 SNLTHDMLLKTGIF
+459 ANMTHDMVLKSGIF

-479 ESSTFDLYQR
+479 EQSKFDVYQR
-489 FGIQSGRETDK
+489 FGLKSGKDYDK
-500 FADFTAYARSVN
+500 FADYSAYARSVN
-512 GVTYV
+512 GLTYV

-528 VIDTLDCGTH
+528 VISTLDCGTH

-551 SKEPS
+551 SGEAS
-556 VTYEY
+556 VTYDY
-561 YRRNI
+561 YHKNI
-566 KPKPSAEAQKKKGWL
+566 KPKPGANAAQKKGWL
-581 CTVCGYIYEGE
+581 CTVCGYIHESDT
-592 VLPPDYIC
+592 LPADFIC
-600 PVCKHGAEVFVPLDS
+600 PVCKHGAEVFVPLS
-615 IAEDKK
+615 SVTEEKK
-621 PEPEQKPEA
+621 PEPEKAA
-630 EPKPQPEQKPEPV
+630 EPQKT
-643 QKAEPSKKK
+643 AEPEKVAEPEKAAEPNRKKGFV
-652 RWLCTVCG
+652 CGVCG
-660 YIYEGEELPPDYIC
+660 YVLESDTLPDDYIC
-674 PVCHNGAEVFVPI
+674 PICSNPASAFKPI
-687 DEDGNPIPTEQ
+687 E